1 MANEKLPP
9 QNIEAEKSVIG
20 SMLIEPDALSSVIE
34 MLKID
39 SFYKDAHKKIFSV
52 VVGLF
57 DANQPVDLI
66 TVSEELKKKN
76 QLDAVG
82 GAEYIAEL
90 INSVPTAANVEYYAG
105 IVKEKSSL
113 RDLITISTGI
123 ITDAYNETS
132 DVDSLLD
139 RAENKIFSISEKR
152 IRPGFAKMKELIH
165 TAVQKIEHLTYNQAL
180 VTGVATGFDKLDEM
194 TTGLHEG
201 ELIVVAARPG
211 VGKTSLCLS
220 IALNASIRYKKSV
233 AIFSLEMAA
242 DQLALR
248 MLSSEAKVSMH
259 RLRSGKTYDNEWPHI
274 TMAASNLS
282 EAPIYIDDSSVLS
295 ALEIK
300 AKCRRLKADKKIDLI
315 IVDYMHLMESG
326 KSSTENRVQEVSQIT
341 RSLKGLAKEMGVPV
355 IVASQLSRATEKQE
369 KSERRPLLS
378 HLRESG
384 SIEQDADVV
393 LMLYR
398 EAYYDRN
405 IENKAETEL
414 IIAKQRN
421 GPVGTIKIA
430 FLEEFAKFDNL
441 ALVPKE
447 LPPAPEEMGQI
458 N

>member
-1 MANEKLPP
+1 M
-9 QNIEAEKSVIG
+9 
-20 SMLIEPDALSSVIE
+20 
-34 MLKID
+34 
-39 SFYKDAHKKIFSV
+39 
-52 VVGLF
+52 
-57 DANQPVDLI
+57 
-66 TVSEELKKKN
+66 
-76 QLDAVG
+76 
-82 GAEYIAEL
+82 
-90 INSVPTAANVEYYAG
+90 
-105 IVKEKSSL
+105 
-113 RDLITISTGI
+113 
-123 ITDAYNETS
+123 
-132 DVDSLLD
+132 
-139 RAENKIFSISEKR
+139 
-152 IRPGFAKMKELIH
+152 
-165 TAVQKIEHLTYNQAL
+165 
-180 VTGVATGFDKLDEM
+180 
-194 TTGLHEG
+194 
-201 ELIVVAARPG
+201 
-211 VGKTSLCLS
+211 
-220 IALNASIRYKKSV
+220 
-233 AIFSLEMAA
+233 
-242 DQLALR
+242 
-248 MLSSEAKVSMH
+248 
-259 RLRSGKTYDNEWPHI
+259 
-274 TMAASNLS
+274 
-282 EAPIYIDDSSVLS
+282 LS

-315 IVDYMHLMESG
+315 IVDYLQLMESG
-326 KSSTENRVQEVSQIT
+326 KSSSENRVQEVSQIT

-369 KSERRPLLS
+369 RSERRPLLS